1 MFSYTCMSLNYT
13 EEMYIYVPISSLSG
27 TLYLVFM
34 SLGPE
39 SINCHNHPNTFFKSP
54 VPDTEKKK
62 KRIIILS
69 VFTDLILISIL
80 EITDQDPL

>member
-1 MFSYTCMSLNYT
+1 
-13 EEMYIYVPISSLSG
+13 
-27 TLYLVFM
+27 M

-69 VFTDLILISIL
+69 VFMDLILISIL

>member
-13 EEMYIYVPISSLSG
+13 EEMYIDV
-27 TLYLVFM
+27 YLVFM

-39 SINCHNHPNTFFKSP
+39 SINCHNHPNTFFKSQ

>member
-1 MFSYTCMSLNYT
+1 
-13 EEMYIYVPISSLSG
+13 MYVFKLYRGDVHICTNQQSIRDV
-27 TLYLVFM
+27 YLVFM

-69 VFTDLILISIL
+69 VFTALILISIL
-80 EITDQDPL
+80 EMNYTDQDPL

>member
-1 MFSYTCMSLNYT
+1 MSLNYT
-13 EEMYIYVPISSLSG
+13 EEMYIYVPISSLIRDV
-27 TLYLVFM
+27 YLVFM